1 MNFFI
6 NAIKPFIYIL
16 SSIITLTA
24 IVTLLNFFDIF
35 NETTLNISKII
46 IIIVSLIIGGFLVGK
61 KSPNKGWLAGLKLS
75 LVFIIFILL
84 FNFLA
89 LGYFVQLSDLIYYF
103 IIIISTIFGSM
114 IGINT
119 KK

>member
-6 NAIKPFIYIL
+6 NMIKPFIYIIA
-16 SSIITLTA
+16 SIVILTA
-24 IVTLLNFFDIF
+24 FT
-35 NETTLNISKII
+35 TTLNYFNIINESFLNILKII
-46 IIIVSLIIGGFLVGK
+46 IIIVSLMLGGFLIGK
-61 KSPNKGWLAGLKLS
+61 KSPNKGWLAGLKLG
-75 LVFIIFILL
+75 LIFIIFILI

-89 LGYFVQLSDLIYYF
+89 LNYIVKLSDLIYYF

-114 IGINT
+114 IGINI